1 MGWFDVKFDEDL
13 YHRQQVEIHPRRIFL
28 HAGGTENERLFSDME
43 ALCGKKPVSSCSARL
58 DVKRGDCQD
67 KLRAFADSLNKE

>member
-1 MGWFDVKFDEDL
+1 MGRFDVKSDENL

-43 ALCGKKPVSSCSARL
+43 ALCGKKPVSVLA
-58 DVKRGDCQD
+58 
-67 KLRAFADSLNKE
+67 LRARM